1 MRNAIGLP
9 KEKIKMK
16 AKMQKL
22 NIISKKSQ
30 RGFRAKMF
38 YNKWNQELLMAL
50 DNFLDLVKTI

>member
-9 KEKIKMK
+9 KEKMMK
-16 AKMQKL
+16 SKMQTL
-22 NIISKKSQ
+22 NIRHPKKSQ

-38 YNKWNQELLMAL
+38 YNKWNKELLMAL